1 MKIDAKNIFKTLV
14 LAAICICAFASCGDD
29 DDPTP
34 SNILGLNVAKVEVN
48 AGEAAQVSVSN
59 ATEPITAKSGNEKI
73 ATASVDKNVIT
84 VRGVA
89 EGSTMLIISDNA
101 QRTATLPILVKSPMM
116 AALSFDKS
124 EATLGVGEEATV
136 SILSG
141 TAPYTV
147 KSGDEQIA
155 TASVSGLK
163 ITIKGI
169 QAGITALTVTDT
181 NKRTGLVF
189 ITVE

>member
-1 MKIDAKNIFKTLV
+1 MSAKNIFKIMDMAV
-14 LAAICICAFASCGDD
+14 ICLCAFTFASCGDD

-34 SNILGLNVAKVEVN
+34 SNVLGLNVAKVEVN
-48 AGEAAQVSVSN
+48 TGETAQVAVSN

-73 ATASVDKNVIT
+73 ATATVDKNVIT

-124 EATLGVGEEATV
+124 ETTMGVGEEATV

-147 KSGDEQIA
+147 KSADEQIA

-163 ITIKGI
+163 ITVKGI
-169 QAGITALTVTDT
+169 QAGITVLTVTDT

-189 ITVE
+189 ITVR

>member
-1 MKIDAKNIFKTLV
+1 MSAKNIFKIMV
-14 LAAICICAFASCGDD
+14 MAVICLCAFTFASCGDD
-29 DDPTP
+29 DDSTP
-34 SNILGLNVAKVEVN
+34 SNMLGLNVAKVEVN
-48 AGEAAQVSVSN
+48 TGETAQVAVSN

-73 ATASVDKNVIT
+73 ATATVDKNVIT

-124 EATLGVGEEATV
+124 ETTMGVGEEATV

-169 QAGITALTVTDT
+169 RAGITVLTVTDT
-181 NKRTGLVF
+181 NKRTGVVF
-189 ITVE
+189 ITVK